1 MQSRMTDSQITET
14 HHKRKFHNFT

>member
-14 HHKRKFHNFT
+14 HHKRKFHNFI